1 MSATGSSVKTSI
13 ALLLFMLAVIH
24 HVECWEENGRGVKPD
39 SKLKEEDEGKSHTT
53 GEADSTADAAKVE
66 VPEYCSPVLHV
77 QPNGTYDY
85 HIQDIYQAYVHN
97 YTSQQ
102 QRTEELCD
110 GELSFGLS
118 TPTRFS
124 DEEDLYSTDVCS
136 DESDLTTC
144 VLRRFLVTNWV
155 VARVCIQPLQETGC
169 NITIGIVELIKT
181 NKAVF
186 FYEQGAHY
194 GTQHFPG
201 IMLLERNLYQS
212 TVRYVLNS
220 VQAPL
225 ENQQPFL
232 NLRPA
237 HASFVT
243 PCTYNS
249 SQILVAQIPELRNLT
264 CNYQIETGADMPTM
278 NYSGLNH
285 TEFLIEKI
293 VLLVSLDNNQ
303 IIKTVP
309 LGVRFQFWVGLNVSC
324 SSEKVGVT
332 SFRMENETEFIN
344 EAQISAANY
353 TGILQQMS
361 DEGWGEYWRSPLDL
375 PYTLRQRCTLD
386 PTQSGGQLP
395 ECINFDPTRPESI
408 DEDPTSTRDEL

>member
-1 MSATGSSVKTSI
+1 MSATASSVKTGI
-13 ALLLFMLAVIH
+13 ALLLFMLAVVRH
-24 HVECWEENGRGVKPD
+24 AECWEENGRGVKPD
-39 SKLKEEDEGKSHTT
+39 SELKKKDEGRSHTA
-53 GEADSTADAAKVE
+53 GEGDSTADSGKVE

-85 HIQDIYQAYVHN
+85 HIRDLYQAYIHN

-124 DEEDLYSTDVCS
+124 EEEEDLYSTEVCS
-136 DESDLTTC
+136 DSSDLTTC
-144 VLRRFLVTNWV
+144 ALRRFLVTNWV
-155 VARVCIQPLQETGC
+155 VAKVCIQPLQETDC
-169 NITIGIVELIKT
+169 AITIGIVELVKT
-181 NKAVF
+181 NKAVL
-186 FYEQGAHY
+186 FYEQGAQYH
-194 GTQHFPG
+194 PG
-201 IMLLERNLYQS
+201 VMLLESNLYRS
-212 TVRYVLNS
+212 TLGYVLNS

-232 NLRPA
+232 NLSPA

-249 SQILVAQIPELRNLT
+249 SLILLAQIPELRNLT
-264 CNYQIETGADMPTM
+264 CNYQVEIGTHAPPM
-278 NYSGLNH
+278 NYSSLNH

-293 VLLVSLDNNQ
+293 VLIVSLDNNQ
-303 IIKTVP
+303 TIKTIP
-309 LGVRFQFWVGLNVSC
+309 LGVRFQFWVSLNVSC
-324 SSEKVGVT
+324 STGRVRVT
-332 SFRMENETEFIN
+332 SFQMWNETEFLN
-344 EAQISAANY
+344 ETQIAAANY

-361 DEGWGEYWRSPLDL
+361 DEGWGEYWRSPLDQ
-375 PYTLRQRCTLD
+375 PIALRHRCTLD

-395 ECINFDPTRPESI
+395 ECFHLNFDPSRPESI
-408 DEDPTSTRDEL
+408 DEDLTSTRDEL